1 MRGILR
7 EALEGD
13 KGLSSGI
20 GNRFARATGSLGIC
34 GNMYLGLSVLLLGAK
49 QSGVEHQ
56 ILVAGI
62 ACETCEH
69 VLPYSIGAR
78 SI

>member
-34 GNMYLGLSVLLLGAK
+34 GNMYLGCLLLGAK

-78 SI
+78 LI

>member
-34 GNMYLGLSVLLLGAK
+34 GNMYLGCQSSWWARNRVVSSIRYWLSGSRVR
-49 QSGVEHQ
+49 
-56 ILVAGI
+56 LVN
-62 ACETCEH
+62 TCSHTPLE
-69 VLPYSIGAR
+69 LD
-78 SI
+78 